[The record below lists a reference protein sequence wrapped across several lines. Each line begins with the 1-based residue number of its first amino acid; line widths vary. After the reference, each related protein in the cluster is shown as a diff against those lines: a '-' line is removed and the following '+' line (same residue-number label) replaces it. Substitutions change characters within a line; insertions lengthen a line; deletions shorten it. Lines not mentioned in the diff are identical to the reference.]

1 MECWRFIIW
10 RRLCEKIR
18 LTANVFL
25 LQPLPAHGGWPLS
38 VSTSLAQIRSLYP
51 RGPFSGSRQA
61 TLAKTELLQAL
72 HIQPISFTKKP
83 SLKRSSCF
91 FVVLICLNQA
101 PGLSIISSAFQP
113 SEPTFWTRRIRTP
126 TRSELSKKSPLGKI
140 LLESDSW
147 LFQYA
152 WSDLEWPRCSEETP
166 RALDVAA
173 PVADHFKLVKKVL
186 ARIFC

>member
-10 RRLCEKIR
+10 PRLCEKIR
-18 LTANVFL
+18 LTANVIL

-38 VSTSLAQIRSLYP
+38 VSTSLAQISSLYP

-91 FVVLICLNQA
+91 FVFLICWVFQSSLPLSSHRSRHSGLDESEHLHVRNSQRRA
-101 PGLSIISSAFQP
+101 HLVRFYWRVTVGFFNMPGVTLSDP
-113 SEPTFWTRRIRTP
+113 GVVKRRQ
-126 TRSELSKKSPLGKI
+126 EL
-140 LLESDSW
+140 
-147 LFQYA
+147 
-152 WSDLEWPRCSEETP
+152 
-166 RALDVAA
+166 
-173 PVADHFKLVKKVL
+173 
-186 ARIFC
+186 